1 LPRRIY
7 FPERRESC
15 RAWCGSR
22 RAALCQTVSMP
33 NSDQPVSEADLRER
47 QDLLVRRLA
56 VEQNTARLQSLS
68 DELEAVQRLLEQGRG
83 A

>member
-1 LPRRIY
+1 
-7 FPERRESC
+7 
-15 RAWCGSR
+15 
-22 RAALCQTVSMP
+22 MP
-33 NSDQPVSEADLRER
+33 NSEPLTEAELRER
-47 QDLLVRRLA
+47 QDALVRQLA

>member
-1 LPRRIY
+1 
-7 FPERRESC
+7 
-15 RAWCGSR
+15 
-22 RAALCQTVSMP
+22 MP
-33 NSDQPVSEADLRER
+33 TSDQPTADQPVSEADLRER

>member
-1 LPRRIY
+1 
-7 FPERRESC
+7 
-15 RAWCGSR
+15 
-22 RAALCQTVSMP
+22 MP